1 MDALANHLIDACGGT
16 SAVAKLLKSTTST
29 VHSWRVNGLPES
41 RLDHLR
47 LASREAGLDIDFAAA
62 VARFADEPQLALPA
76 VHDDDVHSGAGT
88 ICRPIGETG
97 KAREVSSLACG
108 AA

>member
-47 LASREAGLDIDFAAA
+47 LAAREAGLAVDFEEAA
-62 VARFADEPQLALPA
+62 ARFAPEPQLRLGVAP
-76 VHDDDVHSGAGT
+76 
-88 ICRPIGETG
+88 
-97 KAREVSSLACG
+97 G
-108 AA
+108 AAIGAEAQAA